1 MFFQVKRQKTI
12 EIVYTMAICMQQG
25 LNNNVVLTP
34 KSISN
39 FEIVLQSYLV

>member
-25 LNNNVVLTP
+25 L
-34 KSISN
+34 KFCIIGYDGSK
-39 FEIVLQSYLV
+39 